1 MPESYNDNLH
11 EGAIGKLYQY
21 GRELRQDSTK
31 AEKLLWAELRNRKL
45 NGLKF
50 RRQHALDKFIV
61 DFYCNERKLVVELDG
76 GVHDEKINKEYDEAR
91 TAMLAGLNIIV
102 LRFKN
107 EEVLHDIEKVLATI
121 DDTIS
126 SIQKTVKEKGG
137 ALNNSPSGDGGKKY
151 VFKKLHKRSFWC
163 CRLIA

>member
-11 EGAIGKLYQY
+11 NEAIGKLYQY
-21 GRELRQDSTK
+21 GRELRQELTQ
-31 AEKLLWAELRNRKL
+31 AEKILWAELRNKKL

-50 RRQHALDKFIV
+50 RRQHPLDKFIV
-61 DFYCNERKLVVELDG
+61 DFYCNERNLVVELDG

-107 EEVLHDIEKVLATI
+107 EEVINDMQGVLKKIRDVANM
-121 DDTIS
+121 
-126 SIQKTVKEKGG
+126 
-137 ALNNSPSGDGGKKY
+137 LNRN
-151 VFKKLHKRSFWC
+151 
-163 CRLIA
+163 I

>member
-11 EGAIGKLYQY
+11 KEAIGKLYQY
-21 GRELRQDSTK
+21 GRELRQELTK

-50 RRQHALDKFIV
+50 RRQHPLDKFIV
-61 DFYCNERKLVVELDG
+61 DFYCNEKKLVVELDG
-76 GVHDEKINKEYDEAR
+76 GVHNEKINKEYDEAR

-107 EEVLHDIEKVLATI
+107 EDVTNNLKEVLKKIS
-121 DDTIS
+121 DT
-126 SIQKTVKEKGG
+126 
-137 ALNNSPSGDGGKKY
+137 ADMLNRNM
-151 VFKKLHKRSFWC
+151 
-163 CRLIA
+163 